1 MLVPST
7 RAAIS
12 LLLAWVVAAG
22 GCGGVPAS
30 VVATVN
36 GEPVT
41 RDAFE
46 QFVAVKLGDIAGEPL
61 SDSVRSQL
69 FDEFLKREVTAQAAR
84 EHGLRLGQEEI
95 DAKHPRDVPIRAEI
109 TVDLL
114 VQKYY
119 REVVLREIEVKPE
132 EVASYY
138 KAHRADF
145 ERSSGYYVREIRVA
159 TRQEAEQLRS
169 DITSGRGD
177 FEAAARTASLA
188 STAPKSGLAFYETG
202 QLPPV
207 LERAVAPLA
216 VGQTSPVVESTYGFH
231 LFLLEARAAPLS
243 FDRVRGEIVAELRRR
258 KNEQLVKA
266 DAERLL
272 DRAQIAIELERL
284 RFQYEGRFAR

>member
-1 MLVPST
+1 MRLPPTS
-7 RAAIS
+7 A
-12 LLLAWVVAAG
+12 LLLLVVWVVATG
-22 GCGGVPAS
+22 GCRGKPAS

-41 RDAFE
+41 RDAFD
-46 QFVAVKLGDIAGEPL
+46 QFVAVKLGDFAGEPL

-84 EHGLRLGQEEI
+84 EHGLRLEQEEI
-95 DAKHPRDVPIRAEI
+95 NAEAPRDEPIRAEV
-109 TVDLL
+109 TADLL

-119 REVVLREIEVKPE
+119 REVVLREIDVEPE

-145 ERSSGYYVREIRVA
+145 DRSDGFYVREIRVA
-159 TRQEAEQLRS
+159 TRQEAERLRGEIASGKS
-169 DITSGRGD
+169 DFKALAQTKSL
-177 FEAAARTASLA
+177 APTASR
-188 STAPKSGLAFYETG
+188 SRLAFYGAG

-216 VGQTSPVVESTYGFH
+216 VGQMSPVVESTFGFH
-231 LFLLEARAAPLS
+231 LFLLESRAAPIP
-243 FDRVRGEIVAELRRR
+243 FDHARGQIMAELRRR
-258 KNEQLVKA
+258 KNEQLVQA

-272 DRAQIAIELERL
+272 DRAHVAIELERL